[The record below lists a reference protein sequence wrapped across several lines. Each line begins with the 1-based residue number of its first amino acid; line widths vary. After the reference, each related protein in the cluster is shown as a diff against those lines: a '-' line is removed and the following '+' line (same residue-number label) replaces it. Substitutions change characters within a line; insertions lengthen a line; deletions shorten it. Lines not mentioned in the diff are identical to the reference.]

1 MRRCAPG
8 VAERQA
14 RDRDPG
20 NARAAAARPA
30 AGMGHAER
38 SFQGLKDGHHEN
50 EFPARRLAPRAMRIA
65 LISEHA
71 SPLASLGSV
80 DAGGQ
85 NVYVDKV
92 ARMLARRG
100 HRVDVVTRRDD
111 PSLAPIV
118 ELEPR
123 ARVIHIDAGP
133 PRFVAKEAMLEHMP
147 EFSAALMGRVDAS
160 TPYDLVHANF
170 FMSGLVALQLRASFG
185 IPTVMTFHALG
196 EVRRRHQGAADGF
209 PGERLEIERRIVS
222 TAERIIAECPQD
234 EIDLVDLYGADRER
248 IAIVPCGVDLDEFA
262 PGDRAVARRDLGFD
276 ESEFIVLQL
285 GRMVPRK
292 GIDNVIRALA
302 QLRGC
307 RAARLVIVGGD
318 AAPAGRLRSD
328 EMQRLVDLADAC
340 GIADRV
346 SFAGHRR
353 RSELAA
359 YYAACDVFV
368 TTPWYEPFGITPLE
382 AMASARPVI
391 GSDVGGIRYSVVDGV
406 TGFLVPPRDPA
417 ALADRL
423 VQLHDDPPLARAMGR
438 AGARRVRT
446 HFTWDRV
453 AEELELVYEAVLAE
467 TAPAAR
473 RRRRAFA
480 AVEGLQARRAA

>member
-1 MRRCAPG
+1 M
-8 VAERQA
+8 
-14 RDRDPG
+14 
-20 NARAAAARPA
+20 
-30 AGMGHAER
+30 
-38 SFQGLKDGHHEN
+38 KDEHHETD
-50 EFPARRLAPRAMRIA
+50 FLGRRIAPRAVRIA

-111 PSLAPIV
+111 PALPPVV
-118 ELEPR
+118 ELEPG

-147 EFSAALMGRVDAS
+147 EFSAALMRRVDA
-160 TPYDLVHANF
+160 TKPYDLVHANF

-185 IPTVMTFHALG
+185 MPMVMTFHALG
-196 EVRRRHQGAADGF
+196 EVRRQHQGAADGF
-209 PGERLEIERRIVS
+209 PCERLDIERRIVE
-222 TAERIIAECPQD
+222 TAERVIAECPQD
-234 EIDLVDLYGADRER
+234 EIDLVRLYGADRDR
-248 IAIVPCGVDLDEFA
+248 IATVPCGVDLDEFA
-262 PGDRAVARRDLGFD
+262 PADRAAARRDLGID
-276 ESEFIVLQL
+276 ASEFVVLQL

-292 GIDNVIRALA
+292 GVDNVIRAVA
-302 QLRGC
+302 QLRNPG
-307 RAARLVIVGGD
+307 RARLVVVGGD
-318 AAPAGRLRSD
+318 AAPPGRTRSD

-340 GIADRV
+340 GIGERV
-346 SFAGHRR
+346 TFAGHRP

-406 TGFLVPPRDPA
+406 TGYLVAPRDPG

-423 VQLHDDPPLARAMGR
+423 DHLQADAPLARAMGR
-438 AGARRVRT
+438 AGARRVRA

-453 AEELELVYEAVLAE
+453 AEELEAVYQAVLAE

-480 AVEGLQARRAA
+480 AVAGLEARRAA

>member
-1 MRRCAPG
+1 MR
-8 VAERQA
+8 V
-14 RDRDPG
+14 
-20 NARAAAARPA
+20 
-30 AGMGHAER
+30 
-38 SFQGLKDGHHEN
+38 
-50 EFPARRLAPRAMRIA
+50 A

-71 SPLASLGSV
+71 SPLAHLGGV

-111 PSLAPIV
+111 AALPPV
-118 ELEPR
+118 VQLEPG
-123 ARVIHIDAGP
+123 ARVVHVDAGP

-147 EFSAALMGRVDAS
+147 EFSAALLRTVDAS
-160 TPYDLVHANF
+160 RPYDLVHANF

-185 IPTVMTFHALG
+185 IPMVMTFHALG
-196 EVRRRHQGAADGF
+196 EVRRQHQGAADGF
-209 PGERLEIERRIVS
+209 PAERLEIERRIVE
-222 TAERIIAECPQD
+222 TAERVIAECPQD
-234 EIDLVDLYGADRER
+234 ELDLVRFYGADRER
-248 IAIVPCGVDLDEFA
+248 IATVPCGVDLDEFA
-262 PGDRAVARRDLGFD
+262 PADRDAARRALGLD
-276 ESEFIVLQL
+276 ASEFVVLQL

-292 GIDNVIRALA
+292 GVDNVIRAVS
-302 QLRGC
+302 QLSDP
-307 RAARLVIVGGD
+307 RAARLLIVGGD
-318 AAPAGRLRSD
+318 AAPPGRVRSD

-346 SFAGHRR
+346 VFAGHRQ

-391 GSDVGGIRYSVVDGV
+391 GSDVGGIRHSVVDGV
-406 TGFLVPPRDPA
+406 TGFLVPPRAPA
-417 ALADRL
+417 ALAARL
-423 VQLHDDPPLARAMGR
+423 DHLRADPRQARAMGR

-453 AEELELVYEAVLAE
+453 AEELEAVYLAVLAE

-473 RRRRAFA
+473 RRRRAFE
-480 AVEGLQARRAA
+480 AVAGLEARRAA

>member
-1 MRRCAPG
+1 MRRGGHVTCRTQLSWI
-8 VAERQA
+8 ER
-14 RDRDPG
+14 RT
-20 NARAAAARPA
+20 
-30 AGMGHAER
+30 
-38 SFQGLKDGHHEN
+38 HEN
-50 EFPARRLAPRAMRIA
+50 DNQGRRGAPHAVRIA

-71 SPLASLGSV
+71 SPLARLGSV
-80 DAGGQ
+80 DSGGQ

-111 PSLAPIV
+111 PALPPVV
-118 ELEPR
+118 ELEPG
-123 ARVIHIDAGP
+123 ARVIHVDAGP

-147 EFSAALMGRVDAS
+147 EFSAALLRRVEAS
-160 TPYDLVHANF
+160 RPYDLVHANF
-170 FMSGLVALQLRASFG
+170 FMSGWVALQLRASFG
-185 IPTVMTFHALG
+185 VPMVMTFHALG
-196 EVRRRHQGAADGF
+196 EVRRQHQGAADGF
-209 PGERLEIERRIVS
+209 PCERLEIERRIVE
-222 TAERIIAECPQD
+222 TAERVIAECPQD
-234 EIDLVDLYGADRER
+234 EADLVRLYGAPRER
-248 IAIVPCGVDLDEFA
+248 IATVPCGVDLDEFA
-262 PGDRAVARRDLGFD
+262 PADRSAARRDLGLD
-276 ESEFIVLQL
+276 ESEFVVLQL

-292 GIDNVIRALA
+292 GVDNVIRAVA
-302 QLRGC
+302 EMGERSVT
-307 RAARLVIVGGD
+307 RLLVVGGD
-318 AAPAGRLRSD
+318 AAPPGRMRSD

-340 GIADRV
+340 GIGDRV
-346 SFAGHRR
+346 SFAGHRQR
-353 RSELAA
+353 AELAA

-423 VQLHDDPPLARAMGR
+423 DHLRSDARLARAMGR

-446 HFTWDRV
+446 RFTWDRV
-453 AEELELVYEAVLAE
+453 AEDLEAVYQAVLAE

-473 RRRRAFA
+473 RRRPAVDAVAGLEARQA
-480 AVEGLQARRAA
+480 A

>member
-1 MRRCAPG
+1 M
-8 VAERQA
+8 
-14 RDRDPG
+14 
-20 NARAAAARPA
+20 
-30 AGMGHAER
+30 
-38 SFQGLKDGHHEN
+38 KDEHHETD
-50 EFPARRLAPRAMRIA
+50 FLGRRIAPRAVRIA

-100 HRVDVVTRRDD
+100 HRVDVLTRRDD
-111 PSLAPIV
+111 PALPATV
-118 ELEPR
+118 ELEPG
-123 ARVIHIDAGP
+123 ARVVHVDAGP

-147 EFSAALMGRVDAS
+147 EFSATLLRRVDAS
-160 TPYDLVHANF
+160 CPYDVVHANF

-185 IPTVMTFHALG
+185 IPMVMTFHALG
-196 EVRRRHQGAADGF
+196 EVRRQHQGAADGF
-209 PGERLEIERRIVS
+209 PCERLEIERRIVE

-234 EIDLVDLYGADRER
+234 EMDLVRLYGAERER
-248 IAIVPCGVDLDEFA
+248 IATVPCGVDLDEFA
-262 PGDRAVARRDLGFD
+262 PADRAAARRDLGIGASDFV
-276 ESEFIVLQL
+276 VLQL

-292 GIDNVIRALA
+292 GVDNVIRAVA
-302 QLRGC
+302 QLRD
-307 RAARLVIVGGD
+307 RSAARLLIVGGD
-318 AAPAGRLRSD
+318 AAPAGRVRSD
-328 EMQRLVDLADAC
+328 EMQRLVDVADAC

-346 SFAGHRR
+346 TFAGHRQ

-406 TGFLVPPRDPA
+406 TGYLVPPRDPD

-423 VQLHDDPPLARAMGR
+423 DHLQADAPLARAMGR

-446 HFTWDRV
+446 RFTWDRV
-453 AEELELVYEAVLAE
+453 AEDLEAVYQGVLAE

-473 RRRRAFA
+473 RRRAFP
-480 AVEGLQARRAA
+480 AVTGLEARRAA

>member
-1 MRRCAPG
+1 MR
-8 VAERQA
+8 V
-14 RDRDPG
+14 
-20 NARAAAARPA
+20 
-30 AGMGHAER
+30 
-38 SFQGLKDGHHEN
+38 
-50 EFPARRLAPRAMRIA
+50 A

-71 SPLASLGSV
+71 SPLARLGSV

-111 PSLAPIV
+111 PALPAVV
-118 ELEPR
+118 ELEPG

-133 PRFVAKEAMLEHMP
+133 PRFVAKEALLQHMP
-147 EFSAALMGRVDAS
+147 EFGAALLRRVDAS
-160 TPYDLVHANF
+160 RPYDLVHANF

-185 IPTVMTFHALG
+185 IPMVMTFHALG

-209 PGERLEIERRIVS
+209 PCERLEIERRIVD
-222 TAERIIAECPQD
+222 TAERVIAECPQD
-234 EIDLVDLYGADRER
+234 EIDLVRLYGADRER
-248 IAIVPCGVDLDEFA
+248 IATVPCGVDLDEFA
-262 PGDRAVARRDLGFD
+262 PADRSAARRALGLDDSQFV
-276 ESEFIVLQL
+276 VLQL

-292 GIDNVIRALA
+292 GVDNVIRGVAR
-302 QLRGC
+302 LRD
-307 RAARLVIVGGD
+307 RHAARLLVVGGD
-318 AAPAGRLRSD
+318 AAPPGRIRSD

-346 SFAGHRR
+346 TFAGHRQ

-391 GSDVGGIRYSVVDGV
+391 GSDVGGVRYSVVDGV
-406 TGFLVPPRDPA
+406 TGFLVPPRDPD

-423 VQLHDDPPLARAMGR
+423 EHLRADPRLARAMGR

-453 AEELELVYEAVLAE
+453 AEELEGVYQNVLAE
-467 TAPAAR
+467 TAPSTR
-473 RRRRAFA
+473 RWRRAFN
-480 AVEGLQARRAA
+480 AVAGLEARRAA

>member
-1 MRRCAPG
+1 
-8 VAERQA
+8 V
-14 RDRDPG
+14 
-20 NARAAAARPA
+20 
-30 AGMGHAER
+30 
-38 SFQGLKDGHHEN
+38 
-50 EFPARRLAPRAMRIA
+50 RIA

-71 SPLASLGSV
+71 SPLARLGSV
-80 DAGGQ
+80 DSGGQ

-111 PSLAPIV
+111 PSLAPVV
-118 ELEPR
+118 ELEPG

-147 EFSAALMGRVDAS
+147 EFSAGLLRRVDAS
-160 TPYDLVHANF
+160 RPFDLVHANF

-185 IPTVMTFHALG
+185 IPMVMTFHALG
-196 EVRRRHQGAADGF
+196 EVRRQHQGDADAF
-209 PGERLEIERRIVS
+209 PCERLAIERRIVE
-222 TAERIIAECPQD
+222 TAERVIAECPQD
-234 EIDLVDLYGADRER
+234 EADLIRFYGADRER
-248 IAIVPCGVDLDEFA
+248 IATVPCGVDLDEFA
-262 PGDRAVARRDLGFD
+262 PADRSAARRQLGLD
-276 ESEFIVLQL
+276 DSEFVVLQL

-292 GIDNVIRALA
+292 GVDNVIRAVA
-302 QLRGC
+302 QLRD
-307 RAARLVIVGGD
+307 RSAARLLVVGGD
-318 AAPAGRLRSD
+318 AAPPGRIRSD

-346 SFAGHRR
+346 TFAGHRQ

-391 GSDVGGIRYSVVDGV
+391 GSDVGGIRHSVVDDV
-406 TGFLVPPRDPA
+406 TGFLVPPRDPV

-423 VQLHDDPPLARAMGR
+423 EHLQADAPLARAMGR

-446 HFTWDRV
+446 RFTWDRV
-453 AEELELVYEAVLAE
+453 AEELEAVYQAVLAE
-467 TAPAAR
+467 TAPSAR
-473 RRRRAFA
+473 RWRRAFD
-480 AVEGLQARRAA
+480 AVAGLETRRAA

>member
-1 MRRCAPG
+1 
-8 VAERQA
+8 
-14 RDRDPG
+14 
-20 NARAAAARPA
+20 
-30 AGMGHAER
+30 
-38 SFQGLKDGHHEN
+38 
-50 EFPARRLAPRAMRIA
+50 MRIA

-71 SPLASLGSV
+71 SPLARLGSV

-111 PSLAPIV
+111 ASLAPEV
-118 ELEPR
+118 ELEPG
-123 ARVIHIDAGP
+123 ARVVHVDAGP
-133 PRFVAKEAMLEHMP
+133 ARFVAKEAMLEHMP
-147 EFSAALMGRVDAS
+147 EFSAALMRRIDAS
-160 TPYDLVHANF
+160 KPYDLVHANF

-185 IPTVMTFHALG
+185 IPMVMTFHALG
-196 EVRRRHQGAADGF
+196 EVRRQHQGAADGF
-209 PGERLEIERRIVS
+209 PCERLAIERRIVD

-234 EIDLVDLYGADRER
+234 EIDLVGLYGADRER
-248 IAIVPCGVDLDEFA
+248 IATVPCGVDLDEFA
-262 PGDRAVARRDLGFD
+262 PADRGAARRDLGLAA
-276 ESEFIVLQL
+276 SNFIVLQL

-292 GIDNVIRALA
+292 GVDNVIRAVA
-302 QLRGC
+302 ELRSSGT
-307 RAARLVIVGGD
+307 ARLVIVGGD
-318 AAPAGRLRSD
+318 AAPAGRVRSD
-328 EMQRLVDLADAC
+328 EMQRLVDLAAAC

-346 SFAGHRR
+346 TFAGHRQR
-353 RSELAA
+353 NELAA

-391 GSDVGGIRYSVVDGV
+391 GSDVGGIRHSVVDGV

-417 ALADRL
+417 ALAAR
-423 VQLHDDPPLARAMGR
+423 LARLQADARLAGAMGR

-453 AEELELVYEAVLAE
+453 AEELETVYEAVLAE

-473 RRRRAFA
+473 RRRAFSAVRAVA
-480 AVEGLQARRAA
+480 GLEARRAA